1 MPPAQRLL
9 AAGVK
14 RLVLRAPAAAPAPA
28 AAADEGPKVPV
39 GWEPVEEEPSPRT
52 PRSPRAPQ
60 AAPASS
66 SGSVPWWLARVE
78 APAKR
83 DAPAEAEEGSASEH
97 QYSTAESSDCD
108 AVAHHQGAYA
118 YESADDIAI
127 APAPVEEVE
136 QPESP
141 KVRRCSGCVP
151 RCDAM
156 SAHAGACDCCP
167 APHCDADA
175 R

>member
-1 MPPAQRLL
+1 LL

-83 DAPAEAEEGSASEH
+83 DAPAEAEEGSASERCA
-97 QYSTAESSDCD
+97 TEASDCE
-108 AVAHHQGAYA
+108 AAGYHQGAYA

-141 KVRRCSGCVP
+141 QVRCIRSFP
-151 RCDAM
+151 TA
-156 SAHAGACDCCP
+156 
-167 APHCDADA
+167 
-175 R
+175 